1 MNKRKTLL
9 LAALAGAVMV
19 ILWLVAFWLPAPS
32 VQWPNFPQPAG
43 SEPQVVVVVDPDFG
57 YHIGDV
63 VPVDI
68 FIRQPAGTKVEDGL
82 ALEGDFETRG
92 DPVVTREVRG
102 ADTYIR
108 MRVYLQSFQAFKPA
122 YQATI
127 SMTYEKVG
135 DKEIRE
141 VQAPPITVGT
151 SNTWDGRDQPQ
162 TGKLAPWYGNHL
174 VFNIAY
180 LVVGVV
186 GLIGLTVYI
195 RRLRKLIPKPTKPKV
210 PLTPRQKAKARFD
223 VVWKKIRAGDQ
234 SERNFRE
241 IDVIVRQLERI
252 EHVLLEHVPMA
263 IGDSHPRKEAIMHIL
278 GSCELVIFRGDSL
291 TDEQLDA
298 FEAMFLVFI
307 GAAPTTP
314 TSDPSTAAD
323 KSES

>member
-9 LAALAGAVMV
+9 LSALAGAAIV
-19 ILWLVAFWLPAPS
+19 ILLLAALWRPSPS
-32 VQWPNFPQPAG
+32 VQWPDFPQPRG

-63 VPVDI
+63 IPVDI

-92 DPVVTREVRG
+92 DPVVTREIRG
-102 ADTYIR
+102 GETYIR

-127 SMTYEKVG
+127 SMTFETVG
-135 DKEIRE
+135 DKVIRE
-141 VQAPPITVGT
+141 VKMPPIAVGT
-151 SNTWDGRDQPQ
+151 SNTWDGRDYPQ

-174 VFNIAY
+174 SWNIGY
-180 LVVGVV
+180 LVVGLI

-195 RRLRKLIPKPTKPKV
+195 RRLRKLIPKPIKPKA

-223 VVWKKIRAGDQ
+223 EVWKRIRAGDQ

-252 EHVLLEHVPMA
+252 EHVLLEYVPVA
-263 IGDSHPRKEAIMHIL
+263 LGDIHPRKAEIMHIL
-278 GSCELVIFRGDSL
+278 ENCELVIFRGDSL
-291 TDEQLDA
+291 TDEQLDV
-298 FEAMFLVFI
+298 FEAMFLIFI
-307 GAAPTTP
+307 GATPTTP
-314 TSDPSTAAD
+314 KPA
-323 KSES
+323 